1 MFFFF
6 TALLDL
12 VPITEEIDVP
22 FDLHRS
28 IIGKRGE
35 DVRDLMNRFDV
46 HIELSPQDQKLN
58 TIKVSGVKQNV
69 VDAKIAISEKVK
81 ELEKGREDRELR
93 SFELQINVD
102 PELHPKII
110 VILNR
115 TIFEWHSILN
125 FL

>member
-1 MFFFF
+1 MFICYSL
-6 TALLDL
+6 ALLDL

-35 DVRDLMNRFDV
+35 DVRELMNRYDV

-58 TIKVSGVKQNV
+58 IIKVSGVKQNV
-69 VDAKIAISEKVK
+69 IDAKVAISERVK
-81 ELEKGREDRELR
+81 ELERTREDRELR
-93 SFELQINVD
+93 SFELSINVD

-110 VILNR
+110 VSIVIL
-115 TIFEWHSILN
+115 IYIK
-125 FL
+125 